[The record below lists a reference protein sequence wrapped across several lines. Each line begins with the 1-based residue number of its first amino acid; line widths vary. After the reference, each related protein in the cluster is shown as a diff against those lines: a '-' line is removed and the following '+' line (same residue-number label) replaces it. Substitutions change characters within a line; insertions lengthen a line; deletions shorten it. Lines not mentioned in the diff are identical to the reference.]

1 MGRSSAEQALRNR
14 ARIVEG
20 ASRLFRERGVEAVS
34 VADIM
39 AAVEMT
45 VGGFYKH
52 FASKEALVEEAT
64 GQAFDE
70 ASALWAGIL
79 DRPDRPDH
87 EARAVRAR
95 LVAQYLRPNP
105 QRHCPIIAFAPHAA
119 SPESSA
125 PSRSAYDRGT
135 GALLEKFFAGTAADG
150 ADPDPAQA
158 DPEALLLFA
167 AMVGARVLGEAAGE
181 VDWVQALRKAVID
194 AAERGAGA

>member
-79 DRPDRPDH
+79 DRPDH

-119 SPESSA
+119 SPETSA

-135 GALLEKFFAGTAADG
+135 GALLEKFFAATAAEG
-150 ADPDPAQA
+150 AEADPAQA

-167 AMVGARVLGEAAGE
+167 AMIGARVLGEAAGE
-181 VDWVQALRKAVID
+181 VDWVQAVRKAIID
-194 AAERGAGA
+194 AAERPAGA

>member
-79 DRPDRPDH
+79 DRPDH

-119 SPESSA
+119 SPETSA

-135 GALLEKFFAGTAADG
+135 GALLEKFFAATAAEG
-150 ADPDPAQA
+150 AEADPAQA

-167 AMVGARVLGEAAGE
+167 AMIGARVLGEAAGE